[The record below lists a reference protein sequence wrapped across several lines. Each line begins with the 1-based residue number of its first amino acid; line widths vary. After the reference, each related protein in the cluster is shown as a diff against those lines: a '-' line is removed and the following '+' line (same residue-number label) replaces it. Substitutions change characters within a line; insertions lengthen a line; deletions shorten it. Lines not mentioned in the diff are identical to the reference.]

1 MDEQIF
7 EKAWAISKKGQY
19 VFQPGQTMGQRAM
32 TAVGDWARGGEGI
45 SRFNNPIEA
54 AKAGLR
60 GRTGF
65 DANDT
70 TKLSQQYTQGKQEA
84 ERGNYVAPDA
94 NMVHNPALPAQVPLT
109 EKWQYKAAQAGIKPA
124 APASSAAPNTG
135 AQEIPGDGIDNDGD
149 GLIDEP
155 PTVEEKRSTTINP
168 NTGAPAEQTTS
179 TTVTNPTEQQ
189 AATNAAANTTASDG
203 TNPAPAPS
211 GGGQQSVA
219 DINAQAQTR
228 IAQPEAQN
236 FTQDTPTQ
244 NLIGAQMA
252 EENKQAI
259 TDATA
264 RSQTS
269 GGLATNP
276 LAFLATGGL
285 ANIGGAL
292 YNRYQR
298 GQGQRDLLNAK
309 AQRNQLASGN
319 LYAPPMPTYIQNSIN
334 EDIADY
340 WELQKTRSHIR
351 EYDTTEAIRIAYD

>member
-7 EKAWAISKKGQY
+7 EKAWAVSKKGQY

-32 TAVGDWARGGEGI
+32 TAAGDWARGGEGI

-54 AKAGLR
+54 ARAGNR
-60 GRTGF
+60 ARTGRTPE
-65 DANDT
+65 
-70 TKLSQQYTQGKQEA
+70 QQIALNERMTRTQQAA
-84 ERGNYVAPDA
+84 ERGKWSGMDSNLANPVAAP
-94 NMVHNPALPAQVPLT
+94 PAQVPLT
-109 EKWQYKAAQAGIKPA
+109 ERWQYKAAQTGIKPA
-124 APASSAAPNTG
+124 APASSAAPTTG

-203 TNPAPAPS
+203 TNPTSAPS

-219 DINAQAQTR
+219 DINAQAQAGTTTT
-228 IAQPEAQN
+228 AQN
-236 FTQDTPTQ
+236 FTRDTPTQ

-252 EENKQAI
+252 EENKKAI

-292 YNRYQR
+292 YNHYER
-298 GQGQRDLLNAK
+298 GRGRRDLATAK
-309 AQRNQLASGN
+309 NQRNQLASGD
-319 LYAPPMPTYIQNSIN
+319 LIQNSIN